1 MEIVV
6 SVTENVTG
14 GSGGVVE
21 MVVCATD
28 GTVAV
33 VACSEMP
40 EEPLPT
46 TLAKEPLPTTLA
58 EEPLPTTL
66 AEEPLPTTLAEEPL
80 PTTLAVELRDRTHFP
95 LTQGNGSEQSLSLLQ
110 LAPIG

>member
-46 TLAKEPLPTTLA
+46 TLA
-58 EEPLPTTL
+58 
-66 AEEPLPTTLAEEPL
+66 EEPL